1 MEPISVRYKN
11 NIMQMLQKSRGG
23 LNVSVD
29 AVYQEG
35 NKDIL
40 PFIDTMVSENLEPG
54 SGIRSFANL
63 EKLSSL
69 ATAGAKCLLLVE
81 HYSNFDLPAF
91 SYLLR
96 KAGPQGERIADS
108 VVAIAGIKL
117 SETSPVI
124 TAFSEAYSR
133 LVIYPSRAIEEL
145 KTKIPDPVKQAA
157 EASKAN
163 AINIASMKELAR
175 LRTSGK
181 LILVFPSGTR
191 FRPWDPSSKR
201 GVREIDSYLRSF
213 DYMSFVSINGDIL
226 RINPEGEMLG
236 DVLCRDRVIFDVSEP
251 KKCDEFREKVKAVTP
266 EGIDK
271 KQAVVDAVMEQLD
284 AMHQAV
290 ERSLRA

>member
-1 MEPISVRYKN
+1 
-11 NIMQMLQKSRGG
+11 MQMLQKSRGG

-145 KTKIPDPVKQAA
+145 KTKILDPVKQAA

-251 KKCDEFREKVKAVTP
+251 KKCGEFREKVKAVTP
-266 EGIDK
+266 EGVDK